1 MLTNRASRLLGVAL
15 VIALAACSSLLDVKN
30 PNSVTEG
37 DLNTP
42 KSAANQA
49 NGALASLARA
59 WGQILTPY
67 SMATDELTWIGS
79 RDAWQNLDQGTLSEP
94 TNEFVDDAFS
104 YAGDGRWCADETI
117 NGLTGFDAGNTPP
130 DPEGSARA
138 YP

>member
-67 SMATDELTWIGS
+67 SMATDDLTWTGS
-79 RDAWQNLDQGTLSEP
+79 RDACHSMAQGTISEP
-94 TNEFVDDAFS
+94 TNEFVDAAFF
-104 YAGDGRWCADETI
+104 YVG
-117 NGLTGFDAGNTPP
+117 
-130 DPEGSARA
+130 
-138 YP
+138 